1 MKVPVRILHP
11 FIPPLAVLLMASGS
25 AGAQGV
31 LIDRSEIRFVSKQM
45 GINVEGKFRRWKANV
60 DFKPADLACSRAD
73 FEIDL
78 ASVALG
84 SEEAETVVKRPRWFD
99 TSKFP
104 LAKFESTGLKALG
117 DNRYEIAGTLTLKGQ
132 SRDIA
137 IPVLMKRD
145 PAGNEVAEGAF
156 TLQRLDFNLGD
167 GQWADPDVV
176 ADDVQVKVKMVLP
189 RAA

>member
-1 MKVPVRILHP
+1 MRILHP
-11 FIPPLAVLLMASGS
+11 FIPPLAVLLLASGS

-45 GINVEGKFRRWKANV
+45 GVNVEGKFRRWKASV
-60 DFKPADLACSRAD
+60 DFKPTDLARSRAD

-78 ASVALG
+78 ASIALG
-84 SEEAETVVKRPRWFD
+84 SEEAETAVKRPRWFD

-104 LAKFESTGLKALG
+104 VATFASTSLTDLG
-117 DNRYEIAGTLTLKGQ
+117 NNRYEIAGRLTLKGQ

-137 IPVLMKRD
+137 IPVVMKKD
-145 PAGNEVAEGAF
+145 PAGNAVAEGAF

-167 GQWADPDVV
+167 SQGTDPAVV
-176 ADDVQVKVKMVLP
+176 ADDVQVKVRMVLP
-189 RAA
+189 RAG